1 MADNTPQP
9 PVPNAPVSPAA
20 PAPDAPASLAE
31 PAPAAPAP
39 TAPAAAVA
47 STTSAPAVVTPAASG
62 EVVPVLSVQHFTKKY
77 GSKVAVSDLSIDV
90 MPGDIY
96 GFIGHNG
103 AGKTTL
109 IKSVV
114 GAQPFEGG
122 VIFVDS
128 KNVLVDPVGTKQVIA
143 YVPDNPDIYE
153 FMSGI
158 KYLNYVCDIFG
169 VPAEN
174 RVERI
179 TTLAN
184 RLGITDS
191 LSNAI
196 GSYSHGMKQKLVLIS
211 ALLHEPKLIILDE
224 PFVGL
229 DPAASFELKKM
240 LHELADRGSAVFFS
254 SHVLE
259 VVEKLCNKIAII
271 RQGKLLA
278 AGKTDEIR
286 GNASLEEVFLGL
298 EAGAPGVSAEI
309 AQDMV
314 TTKDGT
320 PVATAPAAPVAPTVP
335 VTPAVPAA
343 PAAPVAPAAPAAS
356 AAPSAPATPEGS
368 AGHAAPTA
376 PGAPVSPGAPVPPS
390 FPKEN

>member
-1 MADNTPQP
+1 M
-9 PVPNAPVSPAA
+9 
-20 PAPDAPASLAE
+20 
-31 PAPAAPAP
+31 
-39 TAPAAAVA
+39 
-47 STTSAPAVVTPAASG
+47 
-62 EVVPVLSVQHFTKKY
+62 LSVQHFTKKY
-77 GSKVAVSDLSIDV
+77 GSKVAVSDLSLDV

-109 IKSVV
+109 IKSIV

-122 VIFVDS
+122 AIFVDS

-191 LSNAI
+191 LANAI

-254 SHVLE
+254 LSRNSAIKLQLFVRVSFLPQVKRTRFVVTLRLRKSSLVLRRAP
-259 VVEKLCNKIAII
+259 LAFLP
-271 RQGKLLA
+271 RLLR
-278 AGKTDEIR
+278 IWPPQR
-286 GNASLEEVFLGL
+286 
-298 EAGAPGVSAEI
+298 
-309 AQDMV
+309 
-314 TTKDGT
+314 
-320 PVATAPAAPVAPTVP
+320 TAPLF
-335 VTPAVPAA
+335 
-343 PAAPVAPAAPAAS
+343 S
-356 AAPSAPATPEGS
+356 Q
-368 AGHAAPTA
+368 
-376 PGAPVSPGAPVPPS
+376 S
-390 FPKEN
+390 FLVHL